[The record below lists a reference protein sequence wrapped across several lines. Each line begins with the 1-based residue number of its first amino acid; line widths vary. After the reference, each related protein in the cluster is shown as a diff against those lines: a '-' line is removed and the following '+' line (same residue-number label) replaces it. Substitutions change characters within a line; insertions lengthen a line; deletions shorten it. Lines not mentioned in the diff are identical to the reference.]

1 MIETP
6 FAITPALDILLRGS
20 DQMPIGLHHLQV
32 ATAEQLC
39 RLHYSMGSIKAVKA
53 KLRKLVDNGYVQI
66 DAIPTKFTR
75 SPYYYALD
83 KLGVQYLQKAGMDI
97 NESFRSEKEVDK
109 HSLFM
114 EHTLELN
121 DIVIAAALLK
131 RSTPNHWLDSFIH
144 ERVLKRSPYKAI
156 WQGGSFSL
164 IPDTFLDF
172 RVRMPD
178 GLRRVP
184 VVVEHDRGT
193 EEQHYF
199 RRRIRA
205 YIVFLQN
212 EGFKKMFQTKSI
224 TIAFTTSAG
233 VSRLGRMREW
243 TWHEL
248 SQESKEIG
256 LTFCF
261 TILEKPIDPLKL
273 WVEPRWYTP
282 YEDKPV
288 SLLRGV

>member
-1 MIETP
+1 MIETS
-6 FAITPALDILLRGS
+6 FAITPAYDVLLRGS
-20 DQMPIGLHHLQV
+20 RQMPIGLHHLQV
-32 ATAEQLC
+32 ARAEQLC
-39 RLHYSMGSIKAVKA
+39 RLHYSMGSVKAVKA
-53 KLRKLVDNGYVQI
+53 KLRKLTDHGYVQI

-75 SPYYYALD
+75 SPYYYTLD
-83 KLGVQYLQKAGMDI
+83 KLGVQYLQRAGMDI
-97 NESFRSEKEVDK
+97 NESFRSEKEVGK

-121 DIVIAAALLK
+121 DIIISAALLK
-131 RSTPNHWLDSFIH
+131 KSTSQYWLDSFIH
-144 ERVLKRSPYKAI
+144 ERILKRSPYKAI

-172 RVRMPD
+172 RVRVSE

-184 VVVEHDRGT
+184 VVIEHDRGT

-256 LTFCF
+256 QSFYF
-261 TILEKPIDPLKL
+261 TVLDKPIDPLKL
-273 WVEPRWYTP
+273 WLEPRWFTP
-282 YEDKPV
+282 YDNQSV
-288 SLLRGV
+288 SLLGV

>member
-6 FAITPALDILLRGS
+6 FAITPAYDVLLRGS
-20 DQMPIGLHHLQV
+20 DQMPIGLHQLQV

-39 RLHYSMGSIKAVKA
+39 RPHYARGSLKAVQA
-53 KLRKLVDNGYVQI
+53 KLRVLEDHGFVRH

-83 KLGVQYLQKAGMDI
+83 KLGVQYLQRAGMDI

-121 DIVIAAALLK
+121 DIIISAALLK
-131 RSTPNHWLDSFIH
+131 KANSNYWLDSFIH

-172 RVRMPD
+172 RVRLPD

-243 TWHEL
+243 TWQEL
-248 SQESKEIG
+248 QASG
-256 LTFCF
+256 DNLGVVFYF
-261 TILEKPIDPLKL
+261 ADLERPIDPQKL
-273 WVEPRWYTP
+273 WLSPSWYRL
-282 YEDKPV
+282 EDNKPV
-288 SLLRGV
+288 AILGG